1 MLKRL
6 SVAARISIAIAA
18 FLILLAGVLIFS
30 AYQLVAQEMENQAVS
45 AQKTSMRVAW
55 NVLQQAGTDYAIK
68 DGKLYAGDVLL
79 NDNNDLVDKVKELV
93 GGTATIFQGDTR
105 VATNV
110 MKPDGSGR
118 AVGTQLAKN
127 AAHESVLGRGEPF
140 AGTVDI
146 LGNTF
151 FTGYDPIKNAAGE
164 TIGILYVGVKKAD
177 FFTVVDNLLWRFGL
191 VTLVVTVVLV
201 GLGFFVTKRLM
212 RPMAEL
218 REDLSALG
226 AGNLN
231 VTVKHTERSD
241 EIGVMART
249 VAIFKD
255 GMEERNRL
263 QAAQE
268 SERQKAQAER
278 SNALQNVAAQFR
290 DSVLGVVDRVATAT
304 GSLRG
309 GADNVAHQ
317 AGETTGDV
325 GSANEAAERVAR
337 NVEAVAAATEELTAS
352 ISDISRQVSET
363 SAAAERAVSEANT
376 TSGTMQNLAEAANRI
391 GEVVRLINEIASQTN
406 LLALNA
412 TIEAA
417 RAGDAGKGFAVVAS
431 EVKNL
436 ATQTAKATD
445 EIQAQIQGIQAETQK
460 AVGAISDI
468 ATSINDIN
476 QKAHVVSDAVAQQL
490 EATNE
495 ISRNVQQAS
504 SETETVSKRIAAAA
518 EAAGSS
524 GTGAAKLRDEAIA
537 LAGDVDQLRTL
548 SGEFIGRIGLFND
561 SGSPPPRRGAGWVGP
576 RR

>member
-1 MLKRL
+1 MLKRI
-6 SVAARISIAIAA
+6 SVAGRVSIAIAA
-18 FLILLAGVLIFS
+18 FLIVLAGVLIFS
-30 AYQLVAQEMENQAVS
+30 AYQLVAQEMENQAVA
-45 AQKTSMRVAW
+45 AQKTNMRVAW
-55 NVLQQAGTDYAIK
+55 NVLQQAGTEYAIK

-79 NDNNDLVDKVKELV
+79 NDNNEIVDKVKELV

-127 AAHESVLGRGEPF
+127 AAHESVLGRGEAF
-140 AGTVDI
+140 TGTVDI
-146 LGNTF
+146 LGQTF
-151 FTGYDPIKNAAGE
+151 FTGYDPIKNQAGE
-164 TIGILYVGVKKAD
+164 TIGILYVGVKKSD
-177 FFTVVDNLLWRFGL
+177 FFTVVETLLWRFGL

-201 GLGFFVTKRLM
+201 FLGFIVTKRVL
-212 RPMAEL
+212 RPLAEL
-218 REDLSALG
+218 RGDLGALGKGDLS
-226 AGNLN
+226 
-231 VTVKHTERSD
+231 VDIKHTERSD

-268 SERQKAQAER
+268 EAREAAQEER
-278 SNALQNVAAQFR
+278 SNALHKVADEFR
-290 DSVLGVVDRVATAT
+290 QSVLGVVDRVAHAT

-352 ISDISRQVSET
+352 ISDISRQVTET
-363 SAAAERAVSEANT
+363 SAAAERAVAEANE
-376 TSGTMQNLAEAANRI
+376 TSTTMQNLADAANRI

-436 ATQTAKATD
+436 ATQTAKATE
-445 EIQAQIQGIQAETQK
+445 EIQGQIQGIQAETQK
-460 AVGAISDI
+460 AVGAIGGI

-490 EATNE
+490 QATNE

-518 EAAGSS
+518 DAAASS
-524 GTGAAKLRDEAIA
+524 GSGAAQLRDEAIS
-537 LAGDVDQLRTL
+537 LAGDVDQLREL
-548 SGEFIGRIGLFND
+548 SGEFVTRI
-561 SGSPPPRRGAGWVGP
+561 AKV
-576 RR
+576 